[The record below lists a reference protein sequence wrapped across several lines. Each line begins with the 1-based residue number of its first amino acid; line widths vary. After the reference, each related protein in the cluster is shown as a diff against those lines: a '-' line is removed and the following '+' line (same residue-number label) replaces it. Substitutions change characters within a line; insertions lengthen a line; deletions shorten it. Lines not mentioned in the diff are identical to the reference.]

1 MRIKVTK
8 GGLYGANGEIPVGT
22 TATVKDIPE
31 SWKHFVTVL
40 EDDPSE
46 DHEAITGEETEVTE
60 PSSDEDEQP
69 EDPDSGEDDAGEDD
83 AGEDEADE
91 EAQPSRRRSR
101 R

>member
-40 EDDPSE
+40 EGDPSE
-46 DHEAITGEETEVTE
+46 DHEAVTAEDEESEDDQSTDEETD
-60 PSSDEDEQP
+60 PSEDSEDTSEEDEGT
-69 EDPDSGEDDAGEDD
+69 S
-83 AGEDEADE
+83 
-91 EAQPSRRRSR
+91 QPSRRRGR